1 MNIDH
6 FSQAVFAW
14 LADVTLQA
22 TLILGLAGL
31 ILWLSPRISAA
42 RRHLLIMAALLTIP
56 VLMIGSSLVPLW
68 QPFGELMPTARLT
81 LPSTHNI
88 RTTFYPNGTRT
99 EAAMPAPLAAPGMV
113 ERSLSLGLIASSLW
127 LAGVGLGA
135 LALLRG
141 ALQLRSLRLTS
152 EAESDPRLLQLFQET
167 QRSLTIALPDE
178 ALRRSASCQVPMTW
192 GWQQGLVLLPEN
204 ARDWSDARLRLVLRH
219 ELAHIARGDVLATF
233 FMTVS
238 TLLVWFHP
246 LAWLLWRSGSQAC
259 EQACDDIA
267 LQHTGSSRED
277 FADELLAAVTELR
290 GFHRCVLPLALA
302 MAVSAR
308 ARVLKNRLASI
319 LDDARARGPWPRSQ
333 RLLLLGGTLLSAFA
347 LSGLAACRTGSSRTH
362 AHAEPQIQITSK
374 VFEITTKSESTLLSD
389 VGLLTSGAG
398 VLQMIGIHDEQSAGK
413 LIRTLNQKKGVD
425 LMSAPSVTTRNKQKA
440 QVEIVREFLYPT
452 EFDPPSLPN
461 IKDGKPIQL
470 APGQSIAVT
479 PTTPTAFEMKPVG
492 VRIEFE
498 PEIVGDDTIDLRIT
512 PEITEF
518 EGFRDYGSPIKAS
531 TVGTDG
537 KIHESTLTENK
548 IQQPIFHSRK
558 ISTSVT
564 LSNRSTIIFGGLM
577 GTDLQDVIEDGKARQ
592 DKFERH
598 VFFMIQATVVKPKP

>member
-6 FSQAVFAW
+6 LSQAVFVW

-31 ILWLSPRISAA
+31 VLWLCPRLSAA
-42 RRHLLIMAALLTIP
+42 RRHLLIMAALLTLP
-56 VLMIGSSLVPLW
+56 VLMLGSSLVPLW

-81 LPSTHNI
+81 LP
-88 RTTFYPNGTRT
+88 
-99 EAAMPAPLAAPGMV
+99 AAPAMRATLYPDGSRKDTAVPAISTPATMV
-113 ERSLSLGLIASSLW
+113 ERSLSLGLIVSSLW
-127 LAGVGLGA
+127 LAGVGLGG

-141 ALQLRSLRLTS
+141 ALQLRRLRMAS
-152 EAESDPRLLQLFQET
+152 EPESDPRLLQLFQET
-167 QRSLTIALPDE
+167 QRSLTIALPDT
-178 ALRRSASCQVPMTW
+178 ALCRSSACQVPMTW
-192 GWQQGLVLLPEN
+192 GWQRSLVLLPKN
-204 ARDWSDARLRLVLRH
+204 ACDWSDARLRLVLRH
-219 ELAHIARGDVLATF
+219 ELAHIARGDVVTTF
-233 FMTVS
+233 LTTVS

-267 LQHTGSSRED
+267 LHHTGSSRED
-277 FADELLAAVTELR
+277 FADELLAAVTDLH

-308 ARVLKNRLASI
+308 ARALKNRLASI
-319 LDDARARGPWPRSQ
+319 LDDTRARTPWPRSQ
-333 RLLLLGGTLLSAFA
+333 RLLLLGSTVLIAFA
-347 LSGLAACRTGSSRTH
+347 LSCLAACRNGPGSTN
-362 AHAEPQIQITSK
+362 ALLEPQIQITSK

-398 VLQMIGIHDEQSAGK
+398 VLQLIGIHDEQAVAK

-440 QVEIVREFLYPT
+440 KVEIVREFYHPT
-452 EFDPPSLPN
+452 KFDPPILPD
-461 IKDGKPIQL
+461 IKNGKPIQL

-479 PTTPTAFEMKPVG
+479 PTTPTHFEMKPVG
-492 VRIEFE
+492 VMIEFE

-531 TVGTDG
+531 TVGADG

-548 IQQPIFHSRK
+548 IQQPIFHTRK

-564 LSNRSTIIFGGLM
+564 LSNRSTVIFGGLM
-577 GTDLQDVIEDGKARQ
+577 RSDLQDVTEDGKTRQ
-592 DKFERH
+592 DRFDRH
-598 VFFMIQATVVKPKP
+598 VFFMIQATVVKPKS